1 MRGSPLLRA
10 LLAFA
15 AIALLGWP
23 LWRLTHSG
31 AVARSVE
38 AAPPSQIT
46 RVQMELTFTV
56 PPEKVTVAHLGR
68 ALFTAE
74 APAASL
80 EREVQLPWPKEGV
93 DLHFTISWPAGAPL
107 AAARVRVT
115 DPDGREHDKTIWSTG
130 PADEVLTF
138 P

>member
-10 LLAFA
+10 FIAFA

-31 AVARSVE
+31 E
-38 AAPPSQIT
+38 AALPMSAALPGAVT
-46 RVQMELTFTV
+46 RAKLELTFTA
-56 PPEKVTVAHLGR
+56 PPRKVTVAHLGR

-74 APAASL
+74 ALGSSL
-80 EREVQLPWPKEGV
+80 EREVEISWPKEGV
-93 DLHFTISWPAGAPL
+93 DLHFTIDWPSDVAL
-107 AAARVRVT
+107 AAARVQVT
-115 DPDGREHDKTIWSTG
+115 GPDGRQHDRSIWSAG